1 MELGVVV
8 GVVVIGFIH
17 GVLPDHGWPIAATYA
32 LRHQRRFLYGLIAA
46 LILGVGHLISS
57 VVLVLAYFWFSAF
70 ADFAEG
76 PWMRY
81 IAGTLLILLGIH
93 EYRHGGHG
101 NVGHGHDH
109 SHEDDPDHGHGHG
122 DHDHDEVQYTNG
134 GTQAATDEMA
144 RVHDQEYGHSHDHD
158 HDHGHD
164 DHNSHGHGHDHDAKP
179 DERGLLERLRSYLPG
194 GGHQHLTEEHAER
207 GLTALGVTALLLGFA
222 HEEPIQILAI
232 CFGTE
237 EACLELMLIYS
248 LAVIVAIIIPT
259 LLLIVG
265 YEHHRERV
273 ERVTPYL
280 PRLRQ
285 SSSSEWGWRLLAASS
300 EWLCHCVPPCERLRT
315 SSSSRPAY
323 SRRSSWASAW
333 VTNWRPSIRLAIG
346 W

>member
-1 MELGVVV
+1 MELGVVI
-8 GVVVIGFIH
+8 GVVVIGFVH

-32 LRHQRRFLYGLIAA
+32 LNRQRRLLYGFVAA

-122 DHDHDEVQYTNG
+122 DHDHGQK
-134 GTQAATDEMA
+134 
-144 RVHDQEYGHSHDHD
+144 HGHSHDHD
-158 HDHGHD
+158 LGHDHHSSHDHD
-164 DHNSHGHGHDHDAKP
+164 DYNNHSHGHDHNAKP
-179 DERGLLERLRSYLPG
+179 DDRGLLERLRSFLPG

-232 CFGTE
+232 CVGT

-248 LAVIVAIIIPT
+248 LAVIVAIVIPT
-259 LLLIVG
+259 LLLIAG

-273 ERVTPYL
+273 ERITPYL
-280 PRLRQ
+280 PTITAVVLV
-285 SSSSEWGWRLLAASS
+285 GMGLAFISG
-300 EWLCHCVPPCERLRT
+300 L
-315 SSSSRPAY
+315 
-323 SRRSSWASAW
+323 
-333 VTNWRPSIRLAIG
+333 I
-346 W
+346 